1 MGYAVYGDVAAAA
14 GVKVD
19 VAVEQGPLYSIGNAM
34 HVANLGCVLMTCLV
48 AADTPLQ
55 RS

>member
-1 MGYAVYGDVAAAA
+1 MGYAVYGDLAAAA
-14 GVKVD
+14 SVKVD
-19 VAVEQGPLYSIGNAM
+19 TAVEQGPLYAIGNAM

-48 AADTPLQ
+48 ANDVPLR